1 MQNKIMSRQTDG
13 RETWHRLINWD
24 KGQGPSEKL
33 SAQILIYAKYNS
45 IDPSHPLGGQDGKKD
60 ILCKKGDTKFVAG
73 CYFPRGQKKFSEIKT
88 KFKEDAEGIEE
99 NSVDGIIFI
108 TNQELRLGE
117 REELK
122 EEIDDKYEVE
132 IYHLERITAILNST
146 ENYGVRLEFLD
157 IDMSKEEQLAYMF
170 TKDKIIHDMTNFLRQ
185 LAQNIQHEEA
195 PKSAIEVQPEYV
207 PSSSLSITEYDK
219 PYHKCSFC
227 KYGFKIAG
235 SGMDYYSGSNL
246 VINAHHGISG
256 TKLITCPKC
265 GNTEKSFKL

>member
-1 MQNKIMSRQTDG
+1 MSRQTDG

-24 KGQGPSEKL
+24 KGQSPSEKL
-33 SAQILIYAKYNS
+33 SAQILIYEKYVS

-60 ILCKKGDTKFVAG
+60 ILCKKGNTKFVAG
-73 CYFPRGQKKFSEIKT
+73 CYFPRGQKNFSEIKT
-88 KFKEDAEGIEE
+88 KFKEDAEGIES

-122 EEIDDKYEVE
+122 KEIDDKYDVE
-132 IYHLERITAILNST
+132 IYHLERIAAILNHT

-157 IDMSKEEQLAYMF
+157 IDMTKEEQLAYMV
-170 TKDKIIHDMTNFLRQ
+170 TKDKIIHDLTSFVRQ
-185 LAQNIQHEEA
+185 LAPNSNIHQEEA
-195 PKSAIEVQPEYV
+195 PKPAIEVQLEYI
-207 PSSSLSITEYDK
+207 PSSSLSLAWHNK
-219 PYHKCSFC
+219 PYHKCSYC

-235 SGMDYYSGSNL
+235 SGLDYYSY
-246 VINAHHGISG
+246 VAHHGISG

-265 GNTEKSFKL
+265 GNTEEHFGI